1 MEEEIGTAVFVRDKN
16 GTKLT
21 ATGEQLY
28 PYIMK
33 IIQANNGLNQKLDE
47 MKGLETGFVKIGC
60 TNTVCLAWMS
70 DIITTFTEVH
80 PGIQLQLFQGS
91 YSDVCEW
98 TKIGAIDLGII
109 SERACEGLE
118 FEALYKDELKCVAPK
133 GYFDKK
139 IKKIT
144 PEELENQPFVVQ
156 QDSYNKD
163 VNSYLYEHHLEVRAN
178 CHILDEQSTIAMV
191 QCGAGLSIMPTLF
204 IKTNTEKGPVI
215 TPVKDGKLR
224 VGDLVVV
231 RIELRTDRDLEFV
244 HMKDQRGSG
253 MEPVNVLS
261 RYKWQD
267 GIGYYEATKDA
278 ASHFYID
285 YLAKGTYVFE
295 YELRVQLA
303 GQYQTGIAEIMCMYA
318 PEFNSHSESF
328 MLNVEAQ

>member
-1 MEEEIGTAVFVRDKN
+1 MTLLTYEIFSQIIEQGSFAKTAKIMHLTPSAISHAVSSMEEEIGTAVFVRDKN

-47 MKGLETGFVKIGC
+47 MKGLQTGFVKIGC

-204 IKTNTEKGPVI
+204 ITTNTADVDIYP
-215 TPVKDGKLR
+215 
-224 VGDLVVV
+224 
-231 RIELRTDRDLEFV
+231 LEP
-244 HMKDQRGSG
+244 KEYRLLGLCYLDKS
-253 MEPVNVLS
+253 LIS
-261 RYKWQD
+261 S
-267 GIGYYEATKDA
+267 ATSA
-278 ASHFYID
+278 LASHIRE
-285 YLAKGTYVFE
+285 YVKKWE
-295 YELRVQLA
+295 QE
-303 GQYQTGIAEIMCMYA
+303 
-318 PEFNSHSESF
+318 
-328 MLNVEAQ
+328 